1 MRVAVRKINFSGFS
15 QSLGWNLAHWAVFG
29 VILFVSITEVYDRQL
44 ERLAMAKTSQIEVIE
59 EDITQYNT
67 MAERL
72 ATLEVL
78 PPVKEQWDYVVA
90 IAKKYGVKM
99 SYQPGSS
106 KYRGP
111 LESWGGRVSG
121 STGPVLVVAKELQET
136 VPTYLYDFNINAGKA
151 SFEFAVLGSE

>member
-1 MRVAVRKINFSGFS
+1 MGLAIGKVKVSGLS
-15 QSLGWNLAHWAVFG
+15 KALGWNLAHWAVFG
-29 VILFVSITEVYDRQL
+29 VILLVAVTEVYERQV
-44 ERLAMAKTSQIEVIE
+44 ERLATANNKQIDVIE
-59 EDITQYNT
+59 DNITQYNT

-90 IAKKYGVKM
+90 IANKYGVKM
-99 SYQPGSS
+99 TYRSGST
-106 KYRGP
+106 KYEGP
-111 LESWGGRVSG
+111 LEAWGGSVTG
-121 STGPVLVVAKELQET
+121 NTGPVLVVAKELQET